1 MTIIAGSGSSR
12 HTEAYQAGRLAAE
25 AAVAPLQGHVP
36 RLIIVFTTEPFEQAD
51 VLRGIR
57 AITGPAALIGG
68 CSGGLMTAQG
78 IDPAGVA
85 VLALTGDDLEVALAL
100 EPGLSSRPHL
110 TAERAAEQVEDY
122 LAEQEGSNRQST
134 ALLFTDG
141 LTGMLAVD
149 MALQSASAV
158 LGPLCPIV
166 GGAAG
171 DNLHYKQTYLFA
183 DEQIESDAVA
193 LALLTSSA
201 PIGIGV
207 RHGWKPVGRRLVIT
221 RSSGNIIYE
230 IDSRPALEIYRELF
244 PQADITAETFREF
257 TRYHPIGFPQLGE
270 EFLIRLPLEVHPDG
284 SIACAGTIPE
294 NAVAQI
300 MVGSPDSLLD
310 AAEAAATQAVAAL
323 AGSPIAAAIVIDC
336 VTRPPLL
343 GAEVGT
349 ELTRIQAIVGHDT
362 PLIGMYS
369 FGEVAADE
377 GPVCFHNKTVVVCA
391 IGKEARTATV

>member
-12 HTEAYQAGRLAAE
+12 HTDAYQAGRLAAE
-25 AAVAPLQGHVP
+25 AAVAPLQGRVP
-36 RLIIVFTTEPFEQAD
+36 RLIIVFTTEPFEQTD

-57 AITGPAALIGG
+57 AITGTAALIGG

-78 IDPAGVA
+78 VDPAGVA
-85 VLALTGDDLEVALAL
+85 VLALAGDDLEVALAL
-100 EPGLSSRPHL
+100 EPGLSSQPHL
-110 TAERAAEQVEDY
+110 TAERAAEQVEDH
-122 LAEQEGSNRQST
+122 LAEEESNRQST

-149 MALQSASAV
+149 MALQSATAV

-171 DNLHYKQTYLFA
+171 DNLHYQQTYLFA
-183 DEQIESDAVA
+183 DEQIADDAVA

-230 IDSRPALEIYRELF
+230 IDGRPALDIYRDLF
-244 PQADITAETFREF
+244 PQANITEETFREF

-270 EFLIRLPLEVHPDG
+270 EFMIRLPLEVHPDG
-284 SIACAGTIPE
+284 SIACAGMIPE
-294 NAVAQI
+294 NAIAQI
-300 MVGSPDSLLD
+300 MAGSPDSLLD

-343 GAEVGT
+343 GVEVGT
-349 ELTRIQAIVGHDT
+349 ELTRIQAIVGQDT

-369 FGEVAADE
+369 FGEVAAAE

-391 IGKEARTATV
+391 IGKEARTATA